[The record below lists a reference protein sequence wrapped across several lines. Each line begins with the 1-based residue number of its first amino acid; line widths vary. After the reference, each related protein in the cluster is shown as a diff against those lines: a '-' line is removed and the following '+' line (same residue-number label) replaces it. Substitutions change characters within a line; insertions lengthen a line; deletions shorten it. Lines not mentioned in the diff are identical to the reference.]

1 MLACKRH
8 VWDTPGLVS
17 VAENPSAGST
27 LAVKIDPKNSFMY
40 ATSQSKTDIQELG
53 MDFNN
58 IISLAEKSVGGKIHY
73 IEISPEIK
81 ENTKFLVDKYP
92 GLHLDHTF
100 AYAHT
105 TKSILLTFDTQKRK
119 SCETIGCKH
128 FWSDSA

>member
-8 VWDTPGLVS
+8 VWDTPGLVN
-17 VAENPSAGST
+17 VAENPSTGST
-27 LAVKIDPKNSFMY
+27 LATKINPKNSFMY
-40 ATSQSKTDIQELG
+40 ATSQSKADIQKLG

-58 IISLAEKSVGGKIHY
+58 TVSLVEKSVGGKIHY

-81 ENTKFLVDKYP
+81 DNTKFLVEKYP
-92 GLHLDHTF
+92 GLDLDHTC

-105 TKSILLTFDTQKRK
+105 TKSILLTFDAQKRK

-128 FWSDSA
+128 FWSDVA